1 MFHSCLISLNEQ
13 VRGESD
19 TGTYGDWG
27 AVENF
32 TLPSVPSPQNIT
44 FDVFSVKREN
54 VLQISLEVT
63 LEWKAPEDLKES
75 SIKPEV
81 ARERRQTELN
91 TESDNG
97 ITAYE
102 VLISAD
108 RSMITDYAPTPTGP
122 GYVSRRFRVRIHAH
136 IQCHAV
142 KCNTISKSCLICS
155 CM

>member
-1 MFHSCLISLNEQ
+1 MMFVTEQ
-13 VRGESD
+13 VRGESN

-44 FDVFSVKREN
+44 VSVFTAKRDN
-54 VLQISLEVT
+54 ALQITLEVT

-91 TESDNG
+91 PESDNG
-97 ITAYE
+97 ITGYE

-108 RSMITDYAPTPTGP
+108 DSVSADYAPTPTGP
-122 GYVSRRFRVRIHAH
+122 GYVSRRFQVI
-136 IQCHAV
+136 
-142 KCNTISKSCLICS
+142 
-155 CM
+155 